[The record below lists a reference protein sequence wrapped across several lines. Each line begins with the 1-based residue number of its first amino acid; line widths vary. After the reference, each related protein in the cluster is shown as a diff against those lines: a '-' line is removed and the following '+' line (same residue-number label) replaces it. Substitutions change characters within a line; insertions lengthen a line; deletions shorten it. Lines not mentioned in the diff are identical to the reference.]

1 MPTESNIVQEFADGP
16 TPDTVDAFGRVNDGV
31 SAERLSLIA
40 PRPVVAEGP
49 LIKYNPGGFAQFRA
63 ETTGLPPAR
72 AQFGDQEFWGQL
84 VTPTTTK
91 STTEPPVKPPT
102 EPPTQIPPDTV
113 VVDEEPIFNT
123 PNYTVDLPE
132 QRIDIPIPEIRWDT
146 SDIGYTGYDPKD
158 DPDFLEGDLI
168 SADRNF
174 TPYTT
179 PVTDPAPL
187 TPRTIQPK
195 QDRPRISITP
205 KGIPKPEKDLPPV
218 KGTPKN
224 TTGVFK
230 PTLGDKAAQTLQDI
244 FSATE
249 KPARI
254 LFGKT
259 RYDAEGPLR
268 KDERQTFDTLKKF
281 KDWSDGLT
289 EEQFKLWETKGI
301 PSETTGRAPVGPK
314 YGKMLADFGRILKNE
329 ENIRTQEYGDLQLLA
344 ALNTAAL
351 ISQYGAIGGAI
362 PVLVT
367 ASDDIMSGMNN
378 MFAKSPELAGNP
390 IQDFVHGTTWV
401 LGKTLQKTY
410 NNTIGQV
417 LPKIKDTRIKDK
429 LGNID
434 EFMKAPR
441 RPNMGTKAV
450 ISMPD
455 PDGTITIPEP
465 ETPTKRKQI
474 VATEPEPFIAPE
486 PEPPVTAKPIRVST
500 PTTEEIEFGDTPVSQ
515 TTSTRPEIETRE
527 ALTVTPTTDTPTVE
541 APQGITI
548 RDVGDITTEPPTRPE
563 IETIGELRPTY
574 SETARPITVAP
585 ITNVSTPQETFAEN
599 PQLTM
604 PEQGIEQLDAKS
616 ITITPDGTI
625 TEIPKGITIEEAE
638 DIVRGI
644 DPQEIETADLNL
656 RYRQPVE
663 AEIADPIVVSPTGR
677 TDEIEFAETPQLETP
692 AIQPEVADPKSVTI
706 QGGTDEKTAPKG
718 ITIKDVKDLEKGLTE
733 IDTSNIETAE
743 LDLAELPVTK
753 TLKGEEGQIVKP
765 TKPEKQKEQKG
776 ATLDAEALA
785 ELARLARADQR
796 QAEIQSQGFPS
807 FEKGELE
814 KLRDGKLNNQSM
826 NWFNYGTQDFE
837 YIDPFQ
843 YSEIQNRIAD
853 LDAEIAQ
860 LNAMGLY
867 AEASDKEF
875 DIQDLQFQAQ
885 NLQPVKIPSPMQ
897 FYANGYSAEE
907 SLDMFNDY
915 YTKAKQQ
922 QADQLDRS
930 KANYEQSSQDFRFK
944 LADTLIENTLKQVEE
959 GRVQSED
966 AIQNIKD
973 GQKQIEDLNQ
983 KRDELQKQE
992 QENAEKILGAIKGY
1006 LKSDR
1011 DQLVRMGLMTQEEA
1025 DAQEEIADLISK
1037 TEGGLQIL
1045 YKGGDGRIVP
1055 QKNKEGEI
1063 KGYAYISEDDAEF
1076 LEKYKGGAL
1085 DYKPKIET
1093 DTKRAPTRDN
1103 FDFEYTYP
1111 SP

>member
-1 MPTESNIVQEFADGP
+1 MPTESNIVQEFAEGP
-16 TPDTVDAFGRVNDGV
+16 TPDTVDAFGK
-31 SAERLSLIA
+31 
-40 PRPVVAEGP
+40 VAEGP

-91 STTEPPVKPPT
+91 PTTEPPVKPPT

-187 TPRTIQPK
+187 TPRTTQPK

-205 KGIPKPEKDLPPV
+205 KGIPKPEKDLPPA
-218 KGTPKN
+218 KATPKN
-224 TTGVFK
+224 TTGIFK

-441 RPNMGTKAV
+441 RPTMGTKAV

-465 ETPTKRKQI
+465 ETPTERKQYPP
-474 VATEPEPFIAPE
+474 ATEPEPFVRE
-486 PEPPVTAKPIRVST
+486 VETATVKPIRVST
-500 PTTEEIEFGDTPVSQ
+500 PTPETEEIQIGDTPVSQ
-515 TTSTRPEIETRE
+515 TTSTRPEVETRE
-527 ALTVTPTTDTPTVE
+527 ALTVTPTTDTPTAE

-548 RDVGDITTEPPTRPE
+548 RDVGDITTAPPTRPE
-563 IETIGELRPTY
+563 IETISELRPIY

-585 ITNVSTPQETFAEN
+585 ITNVSAPQETFVEN
-599 PQLTM
+599 PQLTV
-604 PEQGIEQLDAKS
+604 PEPGIEQLDAKS

-638 DIVRGI
+638 DIVRNI
-644 DPQEIETADLNL
+644 DPQEIETADLDL
-656 RYRQPVE
+656 RYEQPVE
-663 AEIADPIVVSPTGR
+663 ARIADPIVVSPTGR
-677 TDEIEFAETPQLETP
+677 TDEIEFAETPRLETP
-692 AIQPEVADPKSVTI
+692 AIQPEVVDPKSVTI
-706 QGGTDEKTAPKG
+706 QGGTDDRTAPKG
-718 ITIKDVKDLEKGLTE
+718 ITIRDVKDLEKGLTE

-765 TKPEKQKEQKG
+765 TKPEEQKEQKG
-776 ATLDAEALA
+776 ATLDAEALE

-807 FEKGELE
+807 FEEGELE

-837 YIDPFQ
+837 FIDPLQ
-843 YSEIQNRIAD
+843 YSQIQNRIAD
-853 LDAEIAQ
+853 VNAEIMQ

-867 AEASDKEF
+867 AEATDKEF
-875 DIQDLQFQAQ
+875 EIQDLEFQLQ

-907 SLDMFNDY
+907 SLEMFNDY

-922 QADQLDRS
+922 QEDQLDRS
-930 KANYEQSSQDFRFK
+930 KANYEQSSQDFRSK
-944 LADTLIENTLKQVEE
+944 LADAFAENIIKESEE
-959 GRVQSED
+959 GRLSSEKAEQEFEEWKKFD
-966 AIQNIKD
+966 KEQV
-973 GQKQIEDLNQ
+973 E
-983 KRDELQKQE
+983 RREELEKQE
-992 QENAEKILGAIKGY
+992 QERAEKILTALKGY
-1006 LKSDR
+1006 LKTDR
-1011 DQLVRMGLMTQEEA
+1011 DRLVRWGLMTQEEA
-1025 DAQEEIADLISK
+1025 DAQVELADKIAK

-1045 YKGGDGRIVP
+1045 HKGGDGRIVP
-1055 QKNKEGEI
+1055 QKDKEGKI

-1076 LEKYKGGAL
+1076 LEKYKDGAL
-1085 DYKPKIET
+1085 EYGPDKTAEGSGSE
-1093 DTKRAPTRDN
+1093 RAPTKSGI
-1103 FDFEYTYP
+1103 EYEGVFYP
-1111 SP
+1111 NPDP

>member
-1 MPTESNIVQEFADGP
+1 MPTESNIVQEFAEGP
-16 TPDTVDAFGRVNDGV
+16 TPDTVDAFGK
-31 SAERLSLIA
+31 
-40 PRPVVAEGP
+40 VAEGP

-91 STTEPPVKPPT
+91 PTTEPPVKPPT

-441 RPNMGTKAV
+441 RPTMGTKAV

-455 PDGTITIPEP
+455 PDGAITIPEP
-465 ETPTKRKQI
+465 ETPTERKQYPLP
-474 VATEPEPFIAPE
+474 TEPKPFVREVETA
-486 PEPPVTAKPIRVST
+486 TAKPIRVST
-500 PTTEEIEFGDTPVSQ
+500 PTPETEEIQTGDTPVSQ
-515 TTSTRPEIETRE
+515 TTSTRPEVETRE

-599 PQLTM
+599 PQLTV
-604 PEQGIEQLDAKS
+604 PEPGIEQIDAKS

-625 TEIPKGITIEEAE
+625 VEIPKGITIEEAE
-638 DIVRGI
+638 DIVRDI
-644 DPQEIETADLNL
+644 DPQEIETADLDL

-663 AEIADPIVVSPTGR
+663 AQTIDPIVVSPRGR
-677 TDEIEFAETPQLETP
+677 TDEIEFAETPRLETP
-692 AIQPEVADPKSVTI
+692 AIQPEVADPKSITI

-718 ITIKDVKDLEKGLTE
+718 ITVEDVKDIVSEDEQKTIDTLEPELRYKEPDESELVAIKDKIKQAQEQREKEKEARKKADEERKKLEKDKPFTIDVEEVIDERAKEDPIYKEAEPPKDLTFTPE
-733 IDTSNIETAE
+733 QGIFKGDGEYYTSFVRV
-743 LDLAELPVTK
+743 PVDEF
-753 TLKGEEGQIVKP
+753 GN
-765 TKPEKQKEQKG
+765 
-776 ATLDAEALA
+776 TLDYNNPNDMDRLAGLEFRPINFFDLGSNNPNAGVEEALHNA
-785 ELARLARADQR
+785 KMD
-796 QAEIQSQGFPS
+796 EIQQ
-807 FEKGELE
+807 
-814 KLRDGKLNNQSM
+814 
-826 NWFNYGTQDFE
+826 
-837 YIDPFQ
+837 
-843 YSEIQNRIAD
+843 D
-853 LDAEIAQ
+853 LDQ
-860 LNAMGLY
+860 KL
-867 AEASDKEF
+867 SDE
-875 DIQDLQFQAQ
+875 
-885 NLQPVKIPSPMQ
+885 
-897 FYANGYSAEE
+897 
-907 SLDMFNDY
+907 
-915 YTKAKQQ
+915 QQ
-922 QADQLDRS
+922 QAQQDRLDQSLKILEDS
-930 KANYEQSSQDFRFK
+930 FNKPLGAN
-944 LADTLIENTLKQVEE
+944 QVR
-959 GRVQSED
+959 GT
-966 AIQNIKD
+966 D
-973 GQKQIEDLNQ
+973 GQTYDINTTSNPNGWRNPLNPMSGLIDRNNPQTWSTFARWDSSIPQYIRDGLPRDHPQHEDQ
-983 KRDELQKQE
+983 RPPT
-992 QENAEKILGAIKGY
+992 
-1006 LKSDR
+1006 
-1011 DQLVRMGLMTQEEA
+1011 DQPL
-1025 DAQEEIADLISK
+1025 
-1037 TEGGLQIL
+1037 EGGLF
-1045 YKGGDGRIVP
+1045 GGESSGKQAQP
-1055 QKNKEGEI
+1055 
-1063 KGYAYISEDDAEF
+1063 ISGWTAQAN
-1076 LEKYKGGAL
+1076 LQGS
-1085 DYKPKIET
+1085 IQ
-1093 DTKRAPTRDN
+1093 DTKPVYGPDGM
-1103 FDFEYTYP
+1103 FMGFESVDLYLEHESYP
-1111 SP
+1111 DPNTESGWGYRYRYVDPNSFSKPPWKNWVPNP

>member
-1 MPTESNIVQEFADGP
+1 MPTESNIVQEFAEGP
-16 TPDTVDAFGRVNDGV
+16 TPDTVDAFGK
-31 SAERLSLIA
+31 
-40 PRPVVAEGP
+40 VAEGP

-91 STTEPPVKPPT
+91 PTTEPPVKPPT

-187 TPRTIQPK
+187 TPRTTQPK

-205 KGIPKPEKDLPPV
+205 RGIPKPDLPPA
-218 KGTPKN
+218 KATPKN
-224 TTGVFK
+224 TTGIFK

-441 RPNMGTKAV
+441 RPTMGTKAV

-465 ETPTKRKQI
+465 ETPTKRKQYPP
-474 VATEPEPFIAPE
+474 ATEPEPFVREVETA
-486 PEPPVTAKPIRVST
+486 TAKPIRVST
-500 PTTEEIEFGDTPVSQ
+500 PTPETEEIQIGDTPVSQ
-515 TTSTRPEIETRE
+515 TTSTRPEVETRE

-548 RDVGDITTEPPTRPE
+548 RDVEDITTAPPTRPE
-563 IETIGELRPTY
+563 IETIGELRPIY

-585 ITNVSTPQETFAEN
+585 ITNVSTPQETFVEN
-599 PQLTM
+599 PQLTV
-604 PEQGIEQLDAKS
+604 PEPGIEQIDAKS

-638 DIVRGI
+638 DIVRDI
-644 DPQEIETADLNL
+644 DPQEIETADLDL

-663 AEIADPIVVSPTGR
+663 ARIADPIVVSPTGR
-677 TDEIEFAETPQLETP
+677 TDEIEFAETPRLETP

-718 ITIKDVKDLEKGLTE
+718 ITIRDVKDLEKGLTE

-753 TLKGEEGQIVKP
+753 TLKGKEGQIVKP
-765 TKPEKQKEQKG
+765 TKPEKQEEQKG

-807 FEKGELE
+807 FEEGELE

-837 YIDPFQ
+837 YIDPLQ
-843 YSEIQNRIAD
+843 YSQIQNRIAD
-853 LDAEIAQ
+853 VNAEIMQ

-867 AEASDKEF
+867 AEATDKEF
-875 DIQDLQFQAQ
+875 EIQDLEFQLQ

-907 SLDMFNDY
+907 SLEMFNDY

-922 QADQLDRS
+922 QEDQLDRS
-930 KANYEQSSQDFRFK
+930 KANYEQSSQDFRSK
-944 LADTLIENTLKQVEE
+944 LADAFAENIIKESEE
-959 GRVQSED
+959 GRLSSEKAEQEFEEWKKFD
-966 AIQNIKD
+966 KEQ
-973 GQKQIEDLNQ
+973 EE
-983 KRDELQKQE
+983 RREELEKQE
-992 QENAEKILGAIKGY
+992 QERAEKILTALKGY
-1006 LKSDR
+1006 LKTDR
-1011 DQLVRMGLMTQEEA
+1011 DRLVRWGLMTQEEA
-1025 DAQEEIADLISK
+1025 DAQVELADKIAK

-1045 YKGGDGRIVP
+1045 HKGGDGRIVP
-1055 QKNKEGEI
+1055 QKDKEGKI

-1076 LEKYKGGAL
+1076 LEKYKDGAL
-1085 DYKPKIET
+1085 EYGPDKTAEGSGPE
-1093 DTKRAPTRDN
+1093 RVPTRSGI
-1103 FDFEYTYP
+1103 EYEGVFYPNP

>member
-1 MPTESNIVQEFADGP
+1 MPTESNIVQEFAEGP
-16 TPDTVDAFGRVNDGV
+16 TPDTVDAFGK
-31 SAERLSLIA
+31 
-40 PRPVVAEGP
+40 VAEGP

-91 STTEPPVKPPT
+91 PTTEPPVKPPT

-205 KGIPKPEKDLPPV
+205 KGIPKPEKDLPPA
-218 KGTPKN
+218 KATPKN
-224 TTGVFK
+224 TTGIFK

-441 RPNMGTKAV
+441 RPTMGTKAV

-465 ETPTKRKQI
+465 ETPTERKQYPP
-474 VATEPEPFIAPE
+474 ATEPEPFVRE
-486 PEPPVTAKPIRVST
+486 VETATVKPIRVST
-500 PTTEEIEFGDTPVSQ
+500 PTPETEEIQIGDTPVSQ
-515 TTSTRPEIETRE
+515 TTSTRPEVETRE
-527 ALTVTPTTDTPTVE
+527 ALTVTPTTDTPTAE

-548 RDVGDITTEPPTRPE
+548 RDVGDITTAPPTRPE
-563 IETIGELRPTY
+563 IETISELRPIY

-585 ITNVSTPQETFAEN
+585 ITNVSAPQETFVEN
-599 PQLTM
+599 PQLTV
-604 PEQGIEQLDAKS
+604 PEPGIEQLDAKS

-638 DIVRGI
+638 DIVRNI
-644 DPQEIETADLNL
+644 DPQEIETADLDL

-663 AEIADPIVVSPTGR
+663 ARIADPIVVSPTGR
-677 TDEIEFAETPQLETP
+677 TDEIEFAETPRLETP
-692 AIQPEVADPKSVTI
+692 AIQPEVVDPKSVTI
-706 QGGTDEKTAPKG
+706 QGGTDDRTAPKG
-718 ITIKDVKDLEKGLTE
+718 ITIRDVKDLEKGLTE

-765 TKPEKQKEQKG
+765 TKPEEQKEQKG
-776 ATLDAEALA
+776 ATLDAEALE

-807 FEKGELE
+807 FEEGELE

-837 YIDPFQ
+837 FIDPLQ
-843 YSEIQNRIAD
+843 YSQIQNRIAD
-853 LDAEIAQ
+853 VNAEIMQ

-867 AEASDKEF
+867 AEATDKEF
-875 DIQDLQFQAQ
+875 EIQDLEFQLQ

-907 SLDMFNDY
+907 SLEMFNDY

-922 QADQLDRS
+922 QEDQLDRS
-930 KANYEQSSQDFRFK
+930 KANYEQSSQDFRSK
-944 LADTLIENTLKQVEE
+944 LADAFAENIIKESEE
-959 GRVQSED
+959 GRLSSEKAEQEFEEWKKFD
-966 AIQNIKD
+966 KEQV
-973 GQKQIEDLNQ
+973 E
-983 KRDELQKQE
+983 RREELEKQE
-992 QENAEKILGAIKGY
+992 QERAEKILTALKGY
-1006 LKSDR
+1006 LKTDR
-1011 DQLVRMGLMTQEEA
+1011 DRLVRWGLMTQEEA
-1025 DAQEEIADLISK
+1025 DAQVELADKIAK

-1045 YKGGDGRIVP
+1045 HKGGDGRIVP
-1055 QKNKEGEI
+1055 QKDKEGKI

-1076 LEKYKGGAL
+1076 LEKYKDGAL
-1085 DYKPKIET
+1085 EYGPDKTAEGSGSE
-1093 DTKRAPTRDN
+1093 RAPTKSGI
-1103 FDFEYTYP
+1103 EYEGVFYP
-1111 SP
+1111 NPDP